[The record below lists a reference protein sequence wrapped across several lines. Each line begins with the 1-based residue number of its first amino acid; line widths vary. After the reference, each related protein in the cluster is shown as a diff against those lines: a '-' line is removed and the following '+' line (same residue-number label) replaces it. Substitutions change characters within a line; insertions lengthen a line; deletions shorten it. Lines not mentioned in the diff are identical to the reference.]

1 MRKRILP
8 LLVFFIAG
16 LCSGT
21 PLSAQDFTI
30 NAFRADITVHEDAEL
45 TVQETI
51 EVEFQRPKHGIY
63 REIPFRYEDERGVV
77 VTAPISVYSV
87 TGPSGRDVPYRVTSK
102 GNVVNIRIGDPDSYV
117 ERHQIYLISYRVKN
131 AVLFFEDHDELF
143 WNVTGNY
150 WWAPIH
156 EASARVTL
164 AVKNKSQNLWAA
176 CYTGAPGSKESACEY
191 EVLQNSGEFTTT
203 RNLSSKEG
211 LTIAFGWDK
220 GLVVP
225 PSAWSKFLWE
235 LNIRENW
242 VFMIPLVSL
251 LVMVGLWRSR
261 GRDPRVRESVTVM
274 YEPPQHKNVPL
285 TPGEVGAMVDEKLDP
300 RDITSTIVG
309 LAVKGFIAI
318 EETKTEGLIFDSTDY
333 YLKRIKE
340 PDESL
345 TPFERVLMTSIFT
358 SELPVPGRMISELKN
373 NFYKNL
379 DLLKSTLY
387 GELVNKKYFLV
398 SPDKVRKVYLI
409 AGGVLIIFSIFVL
422 TWLVQ
427 SPKGVVAGFLAGLP
441 VFAFARIMPAKTRS
455 GAAAYMKILGFQ
467 EFLGRAEKDKLER
480 MGDKELFSIFLP
492 YAIALDVVDNWA
504 KAFEGIYQEP
514 PQWYASHA
522 GMRTFNPYVFSRSIS
537 SATSSLAS
545 AMYAAP
551 RGSGISGSGGGGG
564 GGFSGGGFGGGGGG
578 SW

>member
-1 MRKRILP
+1 MIV
-8 LLVFFIAG
+8 LLLIFALFGSSAAY
-16 LCSGT
+16 
-21 PLSAQDFTI
+21 AQDFTI
-30 NAFRADITVHEDAEL
+30 EKFHADITVQEDSEL
-45 TVQETI
+45 TVKETI

-63 REIPFRYEDERGVV
+63 REIPFQYEDERGSKI
-77 VTAPISVYSV
+77 TTPLSVHSV
-87 TGPSGRDVPYRVTSK
+87 TDLSGRDWKYRVTRK
-102 GNVVNIRIGDPDSYV
+102 GNVLNIRIGDSQSYV
-117 ERHQIYLISYRVKN
+117 ERRQTYVVSYTVRN
-131 AVLFFEDHDELF
+131 AILFFEDHDELY

-150 WWAPIH
+150 WWAPID

-164 AVKNKSQNLWAA
+164 AVKNKSQHLWAA
-176 CYTGAPGSKESACEY
+176 CYTGASGSKEAACEY
-191 EVLQNSGEFTTT
+191 AALHNSGEFSAT
-203 RNLSSKEG
+203 RNLRSKEG

-225 PSAWSKFLWE
+225 PSAWNKFLWA

-242 VFMIPLVSL
+242 VFVLPFFSL
-251 LVMVGLWRSR
+251 ICMVGLWRSR
-261 GRDPRVRESVTVM
+261 GRDPRVKESVTVM
-274 YEPPQHKNVPL
+274 YEPPQYKNVSL
-285 TPGEVGAMVDEKLDP
+285 TPGEVGALVDEKLDP

-309 LAVKGFIAI
+309 LAVKGFLTI

-333 YLKRIKE
+333 YLKKTKE

-345 TPFERVLMTSIFT
+345 SPFEKILMTSIFT

-373 NFYKNL
+373 NFYKEL

-387 GELVNKKYFLV
+387 GELVSKKYFLV
-398 SPDKVRKVYLI
+398 SPDKVRKVYLT
-409 AGGVLIIFSIFVL
+409 AGVVLILFSILVL
-422 TWLVQ
+422 TWLMQ
-427 SPKGVVAGFLAGLP
+427 SPKSVVAGILMGLP
-441 VFAFARIMPAKTRS
+441 VLAFARAMPAKTKAGS
-455 GAAAYMKILGFQ
+455 SAYMDILGFQ
-467 EFLGRAEKDKLER
+467 EFMSRAEKDKLQR
-480 MGDKELFSIFLP
+480 MGDKELFSKFLP

-514 PQWYASHA
+514 PQWYASQT
-522 GMRTFNPYVFSRSIS
+522 GMRIFNPYMFSRSLS

-551 RGSGISGSGGGGG
+551 RGSGVSGGGGFGG